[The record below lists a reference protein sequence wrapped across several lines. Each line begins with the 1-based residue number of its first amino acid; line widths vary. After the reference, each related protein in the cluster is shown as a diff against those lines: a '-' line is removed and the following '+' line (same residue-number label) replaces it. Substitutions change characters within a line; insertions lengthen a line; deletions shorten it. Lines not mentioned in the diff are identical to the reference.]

1 MINFDEIHHSNST
14 KCNKGGPQANTIT
27 NLNLPWVGT
36 RVFKDPGRH
45 VTGVYVS
52 TPLEAMPP
60 IMIFET
66 KSKVKE
72 NMRIKPS
79 WVKDMPKV
87 VTTQGF
93 EEPT

>member
-1 MINFDEIHHSNST
+1 M
-14 KCNKGGPQANTIT
+14 
-27 NLNLPWVGT
+27 
-36 RVFKDPGRH
+36 FKDPGRH

-87 VTTQGF
+87 VTMWGF
-93 EEPT
+93 EEPIQMNTQVGVRTKESMDETPY